1 MEPVL
6 DIHHSQLAANEL
18 ISPKDLFI
26 RHMEAGCRVNRRG
39 GDSPFAAA
47 GFPRGEHTR
56 PASHLFRVRIENWR
70 AFDFSFLD
78 FGSVYFVLCG
88 LYFIVWERDGFVYL
102 YFGLFICLLL
112 FLCVSCRR
120 SWRKKE
126 RLFCCPK
133 LWNKI

>member
-1 MEPVL
+1 ML

-70 AFDFSFLD
+70 AFDFSFLN
-78 FGSVYFVLCG
+78 FGSVYFMLCG
-88 LYFIVWERDGFVYL
+88 LYF
-102 YFGLFICLLL
+102 YFLG
-112 FLCVSCRR
+112 
-120 SWRKKE
+120 E
-126 RLFCCPK
+126 RLFRLFIFWVIYLFVIIFVCE
-133 LWNKI
+133 L